1 MTHPDDDPMGLEGLR
16 TQIKA
21 SPRMWRT
28 VEMTVLERMGI
39 MLIAL
44 NNSVRRIE
52 KAAVGMLY
60 TLLGFSLLTIFVLIW
75 NHVTH

>member
-1 MTHPDDDPMGLEGLR
+1 MTSPEDDPLGLEGLKE
-16 TQIKA
+16 QISAGPK
-21 SPRMWRT
+21 MWRT
-28 VEMTVLERMGI
+28 VELTVLGRMGL

-44 NNSVRRIE
+44 NNSVRKIE
-52 KAAVGMLY
+52 KAAWGMLY